1 MRAAEGT
8 LDPERRTT
16 TARFDV
22 ERVRRD
28 FPILDQRVHNR
39 PLVYLDNAATSQK
52 PLAVI
57 DAVSGYYLR
66 DNANIHRGVHELS
79 QRATRGYEEVRAKI
93 RRFINAGSDREIVYV
108 GGTTGAINLVAQSY
122 GRSRVGR
129 GDEII
134 LTTMEHHSN
143 IVPWQILAE
152 EKGAHLRIAPVDD
165 RGELILEDLEK
176 LLGERTRI
184 VSMVHLSNSLGTVN
198 PVREVIRMA
207 HARGIPVLLDGA
219 QAAAHLRI
227 DVQELDCDFYA
238 LSSHKMY
245 GPTGIGILY
254 GKEKL
259 LEAMPPYQSGGDMIS
274 SVSFEKTHYNR
285 LPFKFEA
292 GTPNIAGVIGLGAAI
307 DYLEEIGIEAAA
319 AHENELL
326 AYATEAVSQI
336 PRVRIVGTAPEK
348 AGILSFVI
356 EGVHPHDIGTIL
368 DEQGVAIR
376 AGHHCTQPLMER
388 YGIPATARASFA
400 MYNTRQDVDA
410 LLAGIRKVLEV
421 FG

>member
-8 LDPERRTT
+8 LDPERRE
-16 TARFDV
+16 TARFDAA
-22 ERVRRD
+22 RVRRD
-28 FPILDQRVHNR
+28 FPILDQRVHDH

-57 DAVSGYYLR
+57 DAVSRYYLR

-79 QRATRGYEEVRAKI
+79 QRATRSYEEAREKI
-93 RRFINAGSDREIVYV
+93 RRFVNAASDREIVYV

-122 GRSRVGR
+122 GRSRVGK
-129 GDEII
+129 GDEIV

-152 EKGAHLRIAPVDD
+152 EKGAHLKIAPVDD

-184 VSMVHLSNSLGTVN
+184 VAMVHLSNSLGTVN

-238 LSSHKMY
+238 FSGHKMY

-274 SVSFEKTHYNR
+274 SVSFEKTRYNR

-292 GTPNIAGVIGLGAAI
+292 GTPNIAGVIGLAAAV

-336 PRVRIVGTAPEK
+336 PRLRIVGTAPEK

-410 LLAGIRKVLEV
+410 LIAGIHKVLEV

>member
-8 LDPERRTT
+8 AAPGRREE
-16 TARFDV
+16 ARFDV

-28 FPILDQRVHNR
+28 FPILDQKVRNH

-57 DAVSGYYLR
+57 EAVSRYYLH

-79 QRATRGYEEVRAKI
+79 QRATRDYEEARAKI
-93 RRFINAGSDREIVYV
+93 QRFINAGSDREIVFT

-122 GRSRVGR
+122 GRSHVRE
-129 GDEII
+129 GDEIV

-152 EKGAHLRIAPVDD
+152 EKGARLKIAPVDE
-165 RGELILEDLEK
+165 RGELILEELEK
-176 LLGERTRI
+176 LLGPRTRI
-184 VSMVHLSNSLGTVN
+184 VSLVHLSNSLGTLN
-198 PVREVIRMA
+198 PVQEVIRMA
-207 HARGIPVLLDGA
+207 HARSIPVLLDGA

-238 LSSHKMY
+238 FSGHKMY

-259 LEAMPPYQSGGDMIS
+259 LDAMPPYQSGGDMIS

-292 GTPNIAGVIGLGAAI
+292 GTPNIAAVIGLSAAI
-307 DYLEEIGIEAAA
+307 DYLEEIGVEAAA
-319 AHENELL
+319 AHENDLL
-326 AYATEAVSQI
+326 AYATEAISKL
-336 PRVRIVGTAPEK
+336 PKVRILGTARKK
-348 AGILSFVI
+348 AGILSFLVD
-356 EGVHPHDIGTIL
+356 GVHPHDIGTIL

-388 YGIPATARASFA
+388 FGVPATARASFA

-410 LLAGIRKVLEV
+410 LAAGIRKVLEV

>member
-1 MRAAEGT
+1 
-8 LDPERRTT
+8 LDPERRAT

-28 FPILDQRVHNR
+28 FPILDQKVHNR

-57 DAVSGYYLR
+57 EAVSRYYLR

-79 QRATRGYEEVRAKI
+79 QRATRGYEEARAKI
-93 RRFINAGSDREIVYV
+93 RRFINAGSEREIIYV

-122 GRSRVGR
+122 GRSRVGK
-129 GDEII
+129 GDEIV

-165 RGELILEDLEK
+165 RGELILEEFEK

-292 GTPNIAGVIGLGAAI
+292 GTPNIAGVIGLAAAI

-336 PRVRIVGTAPEK
+336 RRLRIVGTAPEK

-410 LLAGIRKVLEV
+410 LVAGIRKVLEV